1 MGKFFIACPKCG
13 TLNPASTSFFSKK
26 TIVCANCNEDIDV
39 KASRNIARRCPHC
52 NNTYVID
59 QSKTSKCPGCGR
71 PYGNL
76 VKLVCPSCSCQVEV
90 SNDVEKDTCPVC
102 NADIFVR
109 RELERA
115 KQVHAN
121 TISVIKYEGD
131 NDAFIYKHP
140 IEDFNL
146 GTQLLVHES
155 QEAIFFYSGEAISPF
170 RAGRY
175 TLSTENIPMLR
186 NVTDSSTSGATPFHA
201 EVYFTNLTDHV
212 GLPWGT
218 SERIIFIEP
227 HYNIPLEL
235 RAFGTIG
242 LRVVDSLKLIKKL
255 IGTTSSLSTS
265 AIFDGRED
273 GTELPGFFK
282 SPLLTE
288 IKSYLPTVINQYGLN
303 ILNLDAHLKELSAG
317 MLVQIRYLFEK
328 YGLEVTEFNINRVS
342 IPQDPDPNNIYS
354 QNYKRLLK
362 LQSERGLATEEMQFK
377 ASIAQTQ
384 ANLDAQVLGAELNKV
399 QAQGRI
405 NEAEAS
411 INANMARINAQ
422 GEADANALKIR
433 SKGFADADVDRAK
446 GMTEADVNRAKGMND
461 AEVMQAKG
469 ITEKDYVNADVDKAQ
484 WDAFGKMG
492 SNVNLSGGTGGGS
505 SITGEVVGLAAGLK
519 VADYTLGKMENLNLF
534 GNNNNTV
541 PSAGLNAAWD
551 CSCGKTG
558 NLKNFCGACGKP
570 RFSPNTWTCPAC
582 GCIGNTENFCENCG
596 KPRN

>member
-1 MGKFFIACPKCG
+1 MGKFFISCPKCG

-26 TIVCANCNEDIDV
+26 TIVCANCKEDIDV

-76 VKLVCPSCSCQVEV
+76 VKIVCPSCSCQVEV
-90 SNDVEKDTCPVC
+90 SNDVEKDTCPIC

-121 TISVIKYEGD
+121 TISIIKYEGD
-131 NDAFIYKHP
+131 NNAFIYKHP

-146 GTQLLVHES
+146 GTQLIVHES
-155 QEAIFFYSGEAISPF
+155 QEAIFFYCGEALSPF

-186 NVTDSSTSGATPFHA
+186 NVTDGNTSGASPFHA

-227 HYNIPLEL
+227 RYNIPLEL

-242 LRVVDSLKLIKKL
+242 LKVVDSLKLIKKL
-255 IGTTSSLSTS
+255 VGTTSSFS
-265 AIFDGRED
+265 ASSIFEGRDD

-317 MLVQIRYLFEK
+317 MLVQIKYLFEK
-328 YGLEVTEFNINRVS
+328 YGLEVTEFNINSVTVPKDNDS
-342 IPQDPDPNNIYS
+342 
-354 QNYKRLLK
+354 YKRILRLQTEAGLK
-362 LQSERGLATEEMQFK
+362 GQELNLD
-377 ASIAQTQ
+377 ASIAETRT
-384 ANLDAQVLGAELNKV
+384 NLEARVLGAELNKV

-405 NEAEAS
+405 SEAQAT

-422 GEADANALKIR
+422 GEADAVALKTR
-433 SKGFADADVDRAK
+433 GEGFATADVNRAM
-446 GMTEADVNRAKGMND
+446 GMTEADVMR
-461 AEVMQAKG
+461 AKG

-492 SNVNLSGGTGGGS
+492 SNVNLSGGSGGGS
-505 SITGEVVGLAAGLK
+505 NITGDIVGLATGLK
-519 VADYTLGKMENLNLF
+519 VADYTLGKMDNLNLF
-534 GNNNNTV
+534 GNNNNSAAPQSAV
-541 PSAGLNAAWD
+541 PSAAWD

-558 NLKNFCGACGKP
+558 NLKNFCGSCGKP
-570 RFSPNTWTCPAC
+570 RYSTSTWTCSSC

-596 KPRN
+596 KPKN